1 MKGGFDMED
10 LIKINI
16 RIGDKLLE
24 ELDQEAENMNVSR
37 SALIRIAC
45 LEYLKNHA
53 KKPLKE

>member
-1 MKGGFDMED
+1 MED